1 MRSLYCLLLC
11 VLWSL
16 PVEAQSGLT
25 GTRLT
30 GKIIDESQGKPI
42 PSAAIRWVNDTRV
55 AQSDSNG
62 VFTIAYP
69 GDQALLEVR
78 SAGYRTRII
87 RIETVSEPVIISLQ
101 PWSLSLGEVV
111 VTAFEGQRSI
121 MQTAGAV
128 AKIPTSQIEAARSTS
143 LSGVLNTVAGIRME
157 ESGYGGSSRVS
168 IRGSLLRA
176 PFGIRN
182 IKMYWN
188 EIPLTDASGA
198 TSRFNS
204 LDPSD
209 IASVEIIKG
218 PAGSLYGSGTGGVM
232 LIQSRRPLPGDQ
244 HLQLEYTGGSFGF
257 RRYAMQA
264 AWADTQQYVRLS
276 LLDQDVRGYREHQ
289 RVWKQTLQLS
299 TGLRVNPNRDLALH
313 VFHYDGT
320 YQLPGPLT
328 LEQSRATPRM
338 AIPFSKSIDARV
350 SLQNTGLALSQEITF
365 SPRWE
370 NISSLGVV
378 VQQKENPSGTSPA
391 FNQHEIS
398 SFYGLSGRSVFR
410 YRQDRQM
417 PWSAQFGMEWQ
428 TGYSLEKYYT
438 ANAGKPGTLRS
449 DAEIASG
456 AQVFFAQVDRSFK
469 GGWLAT
475 GGLSLNATQ
484 YNVIDRLGQ
493 QGLGGRDRIQFGPTL
508 APRLAMVYQWN
519 PQSAIHASLSY
530 GFSTPTQW
538 EMKTL
543 AGLNTDLRPE
553 QGLNTE
559 IGWRKRSLNDRWALD
574 VNGYH
579 FALKQALLPQFTPEG
594 LPYFANAGSTRQQGI
609 EMALRWLVIE
619 TEQDL
624 RLLVSGSGSW
634 NDYLFDDYRSQS
646 FSNGGIV
653 IRDYSGNPMTGIA
666 PWSAHLSSDLQLPLG
681 LSLMAH
687 ARYRD
692 AIPLD
697 DANTRYATA
706 WWLFSGSLRGSWPIN
721 RHLSFNVQVDGDNLT
736 NRYWDNLLAL
746 NGAGGRYYN
755 PGPPRNAMIRVWVKL
770 QR

>member
-1 MRSLYCLLLC
+1 MRTISCLLLWLLFSIN
-11 VLWSL
+11 VK
-16 PVEAQSGLT
+16 AQS
-25 GTRLT
+25 RLS
-30 GKIIDESQGKPI
+30 GKIIDESMGKPI
-42 PSAAIRWVNDTRV
+42 PSATIRWVNQSGV
-55 AQSDSNG
+55 VLSDSSG
-62 VFTIAYP
+62 VFTIEMADTA
-69 GDQALLEVR
+69 GLLEIR
-78 SAGYRTRII
+78 SAGYRTRLL
-87 RIETVSEPVIISLQ
+87 RIESPTEPVIISLQ
-101 PWSLSLGEVV
+101 PWALSLGEVV

-121 MQTAGAV
+121 MQTAGAL
-128 AKIPTSQIEAARSTS
+128 AKIPTSQIETSRSTS
-143 LSGVLNTVAGIRME
+143 LSGVLNTVAGVRME

-204 LDPSD
+204 LDASD
-209 IASVEIIKG
+209 IANIEIIKG

-232 LIQSRRPLPGDQ
+232 VLQSRRPLPGDQ
-244 HLQLEYTGGSFGF
+244 QLQLEYTGGSFGY
-257 RRYAMQA
+257 RRYALQA
-264 AWADTQQYVRLS
+264 AWADTLQYVRLS
-276 LLDQDVRGYREHQ
+276 LVDQDGRGYREHQ
-289 RVWKQTLQLS
+289 RVWKQTLQL
-299 TGLRVNPNRDLALH
+299 TAGLQIRPDRDLALH

-338 AIPFSKSIDARV
+338 AIPFSKSINARV
-350 SLQNTGLALSQEITF
+350 SLQNTGIALSQQATI
-365 SPRWE
+365 SPNWE
-370 NISSLGVV
+370 NTSSLGIV

-410 YRQDRQM
+410 YNLDHQA
-417 PWSAQFGMEWQ
+417 PWSAQFGLEWQ
-428 TGYSLEKYYT
+428 SGFSLEKYYA
-438 ANAGKPGTLRS
+438 ANAGRPGALRS

-456 AQVFFAQVDRSFK
+456 TQVLFAQVERSFY

-475 GGLSLNATQ
+475 GGLSVNATQ

-493 QGLGGRDRIQFGPTL
+493 QGLGGQDRLRFGPTL
-508 APRLAMVYQWN
+508 APRLALVYQWN
-519 PQSAIHASLSY
+519 PQSALHASLSY

-543 AGLNTDLRPE
+543 AGLNTELRPE
-553 QGLNTE
+553 QGLNSE
-559 IGWRKRSLNDRWALD
+559 MGWRKRSSNDRWAFDL
-574 VNGYH
+574 NAYH

-609 EMALRWLVIE
+609 EIAGRWLVIE
-619 TEQDL
+619 TDRVI
-624 RLLVSGSGSW
+624 RLHLSGSGSW
-634 NDYLFDDYRSQS
+634 NDYVFDDYQTQS
-646 FSNGGIV
+646 FSNGAIV

-666 PWSAHLSSDLQLPLG
+666 PWSAHLSSELQLPLG
-681 LSLMAH
+681 LSLTTH
-687 ARYRD
+687 TRYRD

-697 DANTRYATA
+697 DAHTRFASA
-706 WWLFSGSLRGSWPIN
+706 WWLFSGSVRGSWPVH
-721 RHLSFNVQVDGDNLT
+721 RHLTFNLQLDGDNLT

-746 NGAGGRYYN
+746 NGTAGRYYN
-755 PGPPRNAMIRVWVKL
+755 PGPPRNVMIRAWIKL